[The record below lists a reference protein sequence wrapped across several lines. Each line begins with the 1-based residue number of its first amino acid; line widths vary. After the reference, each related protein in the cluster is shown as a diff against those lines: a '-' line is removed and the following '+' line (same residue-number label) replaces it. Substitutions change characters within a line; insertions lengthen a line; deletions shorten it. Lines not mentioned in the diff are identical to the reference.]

1 MTRRITPSLSVT
13 SLLCL
18 QLFAPEPTHDEPG
31 RMSPVCRHKN
41 FVRLGTSFSDT
52 SGYMTYYD
60 ASAIIPILLN
70 PNAVVIFVRRIIPP
84 DVTLLG
90 NLFRAPNK

>member
-1 MTRRITPSLSVT
+1 MTRRRIPSLSVT
-13 SLLCL
+13 SLLYL
-18 QLFAPEPTHDEPG
+18 QLFSEPTHDEPA
-31 RMSPVCRHKN
+31 RMSPVCRQRN

-84 DVTLLG
+84 DVTL
-90 NLFRAPNK
+90 